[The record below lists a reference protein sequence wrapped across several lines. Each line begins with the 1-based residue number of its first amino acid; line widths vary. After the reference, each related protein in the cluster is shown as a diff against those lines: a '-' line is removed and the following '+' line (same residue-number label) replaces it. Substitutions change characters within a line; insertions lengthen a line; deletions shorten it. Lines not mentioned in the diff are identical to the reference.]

1 MAMKATVEGTQNRV
15 WSIALWIVQIAL
27 AVAYAPAGWF
37 KMTMPLP
44 ELGTM
49 MAWAADIPELLVR
62 FIGAAEIAAAIG
74 LVLPAATHILPG
86 LSPLAAAV
94 WSFLSFSVGAAVPL
108 LPWLVSEIALVPTIV
123 LSAIA
128 LMAVGAAATRVTHQR
143 PWYGGLRQLALGML
157 SAAVTYGV
165 GMLIGVSAV

>member
-1 MAMKATVEGTQNRV
+1 MTATVEGTQNRV

-49 MAWAADIPELLVR
+49 MAWTADIPELLVR

-74 LVLPAATHILPG
+74 LVLPAATRILPG
-86 LSPLAAAV
+86 LSPLAAA
-94 WSFLSFSVGAAVPL
+94 G
-108 LPWLVSEIALVPTIV
+108 LVLIQ
-123 LSAIA
+123 LSAIVFHVSRAEFVSLPFNA
-128 LMAVGAAATRVTHQR
+128 LLLLAAAFVAWGRWR
-143 PWYGGLRQLALGML
+143 NAPIAPR
-157 SAAVTYGV
+157 
-165 GMLIGVSAV
+165 